1 MVSSDTRV
9 QSQRRPQLY
18 LYLLTLATH
27 LSLLLS
33 TNRILQTVACWER
46 GA

>member
-33 TNRILQTVACWER
+33 TNRILQTAVRWER